1 MESTES
7 SNEQKLI
14 LISEEENSQI
24 NNTKNKRKESLE
36 KEEEKKGN
44 LKLSIIEGR
53 KFEIQIDPELS
64 INKSSELDDYI
75 CPLCKDYF

>member
-24 NNTKNKRKESLE
+24 NNIKNKRKESLE

-44 LKLSIIEGR
+44 LKLNIIEGI
-53 KFEIQIDPELS
+53 KFEIQIDPELL
-64 INKSSELDDYI
+64 INKSSDLDDYI
-75 CPLCKDYF
+75 CPL